1 MDLKAARRE
10 LTALL
15 ELDSRTPGQLRKTAE
30 LTELLYT
37 DEKARPWW
45 ERAKEAGDEA
55 AIGYVEVLV
64 ELEETGLTVDEAYA
78 DGKEWLRRFLLR
90 DKEG

>member
-1 MDLKAARRE
+1 MDLNAARKE
-10 LTALL
+10 LIELL
-15 ELDSRTPGQLRKTAE
+15 ELDSRTPEQLRKTAE

-64 ELEETGLTVDEAYA
+64 ELEERDLTVDEAYA
-78 DGKEWLRRFLLR
+78 DAKEWMQRFLRR
-90 DKEG
+90 DKED